1 MYNILFNMKKIIV
14 IVLLL
19 LLSVRSNFVYAESIL
34 VDIAVEIF
42 DKTPQ
47 LPGKGKA
54 PIRIPRIYQDGYK
67 LTLSSSH
74 PEYIINIVQDDE
86 VVYSSVIPAGVTEFE
101 LPSYLSG
108 ECTIQFIKGRFCFWG
123 NISLQ

>member
-1 MYNILFNMKKIIV
+1 MKKIIV
-14 IVLLL
+14 IVLC
-19 LLSVRSNFVYAESIL
+19 LLSVRSNYVYAENIL
-34 VDIAVEIF
+34 IDIAVEIF
-42 DKTPQ
+42 DDKPNAI
-47 LPGKGKA
+47 GKGKA
-54 PIRIPRIYQDGYK
+54 PLRIPRIYQDGYK
-67 LTLSSSH
+67 LTFSSFH

-123 NISLQ
+123 NISL

>member
-1 MYNILFNMKKIIV
+1 MKKLFIM
-14 IVLLL
+14 LLW
-19 LLSVRSNFVYAESIL
+19 LSAWSVNSAYAEAVIIDL
-34 VDIAVEIF
+34 NVDVEYV
-42 DKTPQ
+42 DETPVY
-47 LPGKGKA
+47 PGHNKA

-101 LPSYLSG
+101 LPSYLND
-108 ECTIQFIKGRFCFWG
+108 ECTIQLISGRFCFYG
-123 NISLQ
+123 QIIL

>member
-1 MYNILFNMKKIIV
+1 MKKFIIM
-14 IVLLL
+14 LL
-19 LLSVRSNFVYAESIL
+19 LLSAWSVNNTYAE
-34 VDIAVEIF
+34 DIEIDLSVEIV
-42 DKTPQ
+42 DETTYYPER
-47 LPGKGKA
+47 GKA
-54 PIRIPRIYQDGYK
+54 PLRMPRIYQDAYK

-108 ECTIQFIKGRFCFWG
+108 ECIIQFIKGRFCLWG